1 MAVICLQQKQKRIS
15 SYAMLAQMV
24 EVFTCF
30 QLWQFKA
37 VMVSWS
43 FVGLSSSPFQIS
55 RSRMGIFCNQPPDY
69 GVFFFEGGG
78 GFFP

>member
-43 FVGLSSSPFQIS
+43 CWFEFFTV
-55 RSRMGIFCNQPPDY
+55 PD
-69 GVFFFEGGG
+69 F
-78 GFFP
+78 